1 MNNIHFFDNVFT
13 KYHRKI
19 KFCYIIILSYFLNV
33 YMRIGCIASH
43 KNDKST
49 KLLQVILEMYPDF
62 VMMDGLST
70 IGEFDLDVIIALGG
84 DGFVLRVLHKIITYS
99 KTTKV
104 YGINCGNLGFLLNN
118 FDQSKGDLIDRIYNA
133 IPVKLSPLKVEMEDR
148 SGKTHS
154 VHAINEISLIR
165 QTYQA
170 VSVKVTV
177 DGVVKLYNLVG
188 DGVLLA
194 TGAGSAAY
202 NLSAG
207 GVIVPLESHLL
218 TMTAINPFRPR
229 GWHRAILLDKVV
241 VEFEVLDD
249 VKRPVLACA
258 DFHQF
263 YFIRSVKASID
274 KNVSYHLL
282 FDEESH
288 LGDKIMDEQFLH
300 CS

>member
-1 MNNIHFFDNVFT
+1 
-13 KYHRKI
+13 
-19 KFCYIIILSYFLNV
+19 
-33 YMRIGCIASH
+33 MRIGCIASH

-62 VMMDGLST
+62 VILDGLSM
-70 IGEFDLDVIIALGG
+70 LDNSDIDVVIALGG
-84 DGFVLRVLHKIITYS
+84 DGFVLRVLHKIITY
-99 KTTKV
+99 KKDVKV
-104 YGINCGNLGFLLNN
+104 YGINCGNLGFLLNTY
-118 FDQSKGDLIDRIYNA
+118 DSSKNNLFEKISVA

-148 SGKTHS
+148 SGKIHI

-170 VSVKVTV
+170 VSIKVTV
-177 DGVVKLYNLVG
+177 DGIVKLYNLVG

-218 TMTAINPFRPR
+218 TITAINPFRPR

-241 VEFEVLDD
+241 VEFDVLDD

-258 DFHQF
+258 DFNQF

-274 KNVSYHLL
+274 NDVSYCIL
-282 FDEESH
+282 FDKESH